1 MEPLI
6 MEQHS
11 LDALA
16 AEGQNS
22 GWTAE
27 EAQAY
32 QALCSFGSWALLTDV
47 QEGDVARMAQ
57 NRALFSEP
65 PFSQVASGAAGEL
78 QAWLVGADEPE
89 GARELAREAHLDR
102 SYLFYMVGQ
111 SRTSPYESVY
121 RTDDATMFGPT
132 TFEVRERY
140 AECGLVFEGNAKE
153 PDDHLGLELAFLA
166 RLLERAAGGP
176 AGEGVEERKLVDA
189 ERDAE
194 FGTEGVGSAGG
205 EVLGASQRQALEQA
219 KSFLSEHVLVF
230 APLYLANMRKQ
241 ARSPF
246 YRAIAAM
253 VTATLES
260 LAAALGA
267 CAVETVDEARFSL
280 RD

>member
-1 MEPLI
+1 

-16 AEGQNS
+16 AEGAGS

-32 QALCSFGSWALLTDV
+32 QALCSFGSWALLTDI

-65 PFSQVASGAAGEL
+65 PFSQVASEAAGEL
-78 QAWLVGADEPE
+78 QAWLAGADAPE
-89 GARELAREAHLDR
+89 GARDLAREAHLDR

-132 TFEVRERY
+132 TFKVRERY

-166 RLLERAAGGP
+166 HLLERAAGGSV
-176 AGEGVEERKLVDA
+176 GEGVEDCKSVDSEKGADSGA
-189 ERDAE
+189 ES
-194 FGTEGVGSAGG
+194 VSSAGDG
-205 EVLGASQRQALEQA
+205 TLNVSQQQALEQA

-230 APLYLANMRKQ
+230 APLYLANVRKQ
-241 ARSPF
+241 AHSPF
-246 YRAIAAM
+246 YCAIAAM
-253 VTATLES
+253 VAATLES

>member
-1 MEPLI
+1 

-16 AEGQNS
+16 TEGQSS
-22 GWTAE
+22 GWMAE

-47 QEGDVARMAQ
+47 QEGDVARMVQ

-65 PFSQVASGAAGEL
+65 PFSQVANEAAGEL
-78 QAWLVGADEPE
+78 QAWLAGADTPE
-89 GARELAREAHLDR
+89 GVRELAREVHLDR
-102 SYLFYMVGQ
+102 SYLFYMIGQ

-140 AECGLVFEGNAKE
+140 AECGLAFEGNAKE

-166 RLLERAAGGP
+166 RLLEWAAGGS
-176 AGEGVEERKLVDA
+176 AGEGIEDSKLVDPERGA
-189 ERDAE
+189 ESGAE
-194 FGTEGVGSAGG
+194 AAGSVCD
-205 EVLGASQRQALEQA
+205 EVLGVSPQQALEQA

-230 APLYLANMRKQ
+230 APLYLANVRKQ

-253 VTATLES
+253 VAATLES